1 MIGAMRQGANARAIA
16 LAMVLVCL
24 PAGPL
29 LAQDITLTSR
39 DGALAVS
46 GQFISYDG
54 DVFRIESDV
63 GPLTVNADS
72 VVCDGPACP
81 DLTAPKA
88 LIRITGDAAAGGV
101 LLPGVIRA
109 FAVARGLVL
118 EQGADAPRALLR
130 QPGTGQVL
138 AEFTFAPLPPEAA
151 RSAMTDANADL
162 VVARFVPLD
171 SAARVLA
178 MDALVPI
185 VSPDNPVPHLTT
197 ADLAAALTGG
207 LTNWSQ
213 VGGPDM
219 PIVLHALEAGSDLSA
234 ALAARLGDNLAEA
247 MVHPDMASLDAA
259 VARDPWALAV
269 TGRANAKAA
278 RVLPLLDSCG
288 FRQNPTA
295 LAVQTD
301 DYPLTLPVYVMSPQ
315 RRLPRMAQEFL
326 DFLSY
331 PQAQQAVA
339 DAGFVARQ
347 MQFTPLIADGVR
359 LSNAIKAAPDMST
372 LPLLQRL
379 VRAMEGGERASVTFR
394 FEPGAGDLDLAS
406 GDALSDLAQHISAG
420 LLRDKKL
427 YLVGFVSGRGD
438 PAGEDADSLQLAE
451 SVLAQLKLLAPDLPA
466 DAWPSIDGF
475 GAAMPIACDTT
486 EAGKRLNRRVELWV
500 RAISKA
506 PDQPL

>member
-1 MIGAMRQGANARAIA
+1 VIRAAAAKFRAVARRNLGHLA
-16 LAMVLVCL
+16 LVLLVG
-24 PAGPL
+24 PA

-39 DGALAVS
+39 DGALSVA

-54 DVFRIESDV
+54 DVFRIDSDV
-63 GPLTVNADS
+63 GPLTINADS
-72 VVCDGPACP
+72 VTCDGPACP

-88 LIRITGDAAAGGV
+88 LIRITGDMLAGSA
-101 LLPGVIRA
+101 LLPGLIDA
-109 FAVARGLVL
+109 FARARGLVL
-118 EQGADAPRALLR
+118 QGAPAGGALLL

-151 RSAMTDANADL
+151 RSAMADATADL

-171 SAARVLA
+171 TSARILA

-185 VSPDNPVPHLTT
+185 VSPDNPIPHVTT
-197 ADLAAALTGG
+197 ADLAAALSGDV
-207 LTNWSQ
+207 TNWSQ
-213 VGGPDM
+213 IGGPDM
-219 PIVLHALEAGSDLSA
+219 PIVLHGLDAGSDLSA
-234 ALAARLGDNLAEA
+234 ALAARLGDDLAA
-247 MVHPDMASLDAA
+247 GQVHADMAALDAA

-278 RVLPLLDSCG
+278 RLLPLLDSCG
-288 FRQNPTA
+288 FRQNPTP

-301 DYPLTLPVYVMSPQ
+301 DYPLTLPVYLLSPQ

-331 PQAQQAVA
+331 PQAQIAVSK
-339 DAGFVARQ
+339 AGFVARNL
-347 MQFTPLIADGVR
+347 QFTPLIADGIR

-379 VRAMEGGERASVTFR
+379 VRAMEGAERASVTFR
-394 FEPGAGDLDLAS
+394 FESGTADLDLAS
-406 GDALSDLAQHISAG
+406 TDALSELAQTIAAG
-420 LLRDKKL
+420 LMADRKL

-438 PAGEDADSLQLAE
+438 PNGEDADSLQLAE
-451 SVLAQLKLLAPDLPA
+451 TVLAQLKLLAPDLPA
-466 DAWPSIDGF
+466 EDWPSIDGF
-475 GAAMPIACDTT
+475 GAAMPLACDTT

-500 RAISKA
+500 RTMPMATL
-506 PDQPL
+506 QPL